1 MRVVDSASCAMGRDA
16 NGGGTGV
23 DSVALTLAVVDWQ
36 SLEVGTSGT
45 VVAVIELGGA
55 SLSGGGG
62 GERH

>member
-1 MRVVDSASCAMGRDA
+1 MGRDA
-16 NGGGTGV
+16 DGGGTGV

-45 VVAVIELGGA
+45 VVANIELSGAA
-55 SLSGGGG
+55 SLSSGDG